1 MTKPVSDDCRCGRSQ
16 LFTFKAKE
24 TVTVDRATL
33 ERTLSLL
40 NECSNHLEYLSNNAI
55 FVSATKK
62 YLESLDTGKS
72 RKALNLLSLWTDTW
86 PDGSDDL
93 ASALSKAI
101 KSIKTILAASQLG
114 GGND

>member
-1 MTKPVSDDCRCGRSQ
+1 MPLSDDCLCGRSQ

-24 TVTVDRATL
+24 TITVDRATL

-40 NECSNHLEYLSNNAI
+40 NECSNHLEYLSDNAI
-55 FVSATKK
+55 FVCATKK

-72 RKALNLLSLWTDTW
+72 RKALNLLSPWTDTW

-93 ASALSKAI
+93 ASALAKAI
-101 KSIKTILAASQLG
+101 KSIKSILAATAG